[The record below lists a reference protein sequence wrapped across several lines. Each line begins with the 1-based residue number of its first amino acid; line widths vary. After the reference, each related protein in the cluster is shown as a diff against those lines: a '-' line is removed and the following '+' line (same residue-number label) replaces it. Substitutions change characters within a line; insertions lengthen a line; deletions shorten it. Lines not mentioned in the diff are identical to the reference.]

1 MIINRRL
8 PISFILKN
16 TKISVV
22 TILVIL
28 FTVWGLNFFI
38 TFPIIPVSIP
48 AFLGT
53 SIALVLGFK
62 LSQSYDRWWEARK
75 IWGAIVNDSRSLVLQ
90 VKHFAADDK
99 TLSEIA
105 LRQIAWCY
113 SLGQSLRK
121 LSPHE
126 NLEDY
131 ISSEEFE
138 KIKKHKNLPLALL
151 DFHSKDVKAL
161 FSAKKLDSYQYMQ
174 IDQTIVRLTESMGKA
189 ERIKNTVFPT
199 TYKLFLHFFIFLFI
213 ILLSISLIAT
223 GGVSEIPVLFFIS
236 LPFILLEM
244 TASLLQD
251 PFENKPTDISVTA
264 LAKTIEINLKQLI
277 GNTDIQE
284 GAPSKSYYVN

>member
-16 TKISVV
+16 TKISIV

-28 FTVWGLNFFI
+28 FTVWGLNLFV

-131 ISSEEFE
+131 ISSEELE
-138 KIKKHKNLPLALL
+138 AIKKHKNLPLALL

-161 FSAKKLDSYQYMQ
+161 FTAKKLDSYQYMQ
-174 IDQTIVRLTESMGKA
+174 IYQTLVRLTESMGKA

-213 ILLSISLIAT
+213 VLLSISLIAT

-244 TASLLQD
+244 TATLLQD
-251 PFENKPTDISVTA
+251 PFEDKPTDISVTA

-277 GNTDIQE
+277 GNTNIQE
-284 GAPSKSYYVN
+284 AAPSKSYYVN